1 MKKTVIYYN
10 FKTNNDKYIVS
21 FSAGKK
27 MVIKPLDDEKTFYT
41 EEEKEIIKE
50 YTRNNP
56 KFASYLDTMEIWIEC
71 TRDDSST
78 MSGIKLA
85 AVVEEM
91 NKDNDANQDKD
102 NVTYFIFDY
111 FKKVWKKVR
120 SDVDKEIIETDIAS
134 KDLKIIEQSDDELSR
149 DDIIKII
156 EDSRVASANIY
167 VAMYCPKCQKY
178 TTFVVKS
185 SVSSVGRCSLCHQ
198 ESEIINPIYQGL
210 NLYDANVAANRE
222 NEGKKEKDNE
232 NINQGVVF
240 HYLGKPYSSFIDKQ
254 KDLHDQI
261 YLHKDGKAIFENKEG
276 KIVFKDI
283 YKKYVSSFNP
293 SLIEEAEYQLDS
305 LFYDIGEDYIDEDV
319 ALYWYYNSFPLGSKF
334 LKDKHSIFIKGEE
347 FHNVDEF
354 INKFVSSNEEKQKFY
369 SSLLNA
375 VYIKYFFLDEDGN
388 PIFISNTIDKYI
400 TLSKIIFQKSKNYI
414 FIDMMNHRIHNFG
427 KRFLDDLIKDDN
439 LNHLRYE
446 FLNLISYESKDFK
459 IPGDFYYSAVMDD
472 CYDYNCYVYS
482 LFRNN
487 GYYYFRDLK
496 LPIDNKCIHVIN
508 KIIQDKYF
516 GFKSVDDSF
525 EDLVFLYKNKI
536 LNADLTA
543 QINVSVEEG
552 LRGLN
557 LDNYDNILELYIR
570 SKSDMFRG
578 DIEFFYNGELAT
590 LTNHVKKAFDDGHL
604 IDIAKDKQ
612 MDVITNLLFKDDKKT
627 IVDNAEKTFK
637 AMNEKI
643 DQLIK
648 ESEK

>member
-1 MKKTVIYYN
+1 
-10 FKTNNDKYIVS
+10 
-21 FSAGKK
+21 
-27 MVIKPLDDEKTFYT
+27 
-41 EEEKEIIKE
+41 
-50 YTRNNP
+50 
-56 KFASYLDTMEIWIEC
+56 
-71 TRDDSST
+71 
-78 MSGIKLA
+78 
-85 AVVEEM
+85 
-91 NKDNDANQDKD
+91 
-102 NVTYFIFDY
+102 
-111 FKKVWKKVR
+111 
-120 SDVDKEIIETDIAS
+120 
-134 KDLKIIEQSDDELSR
+134 
-149 DDIIKII
+149 
-156 EDSRVASANIY
+156 
-167 VAMYCPKCQKY
+167 
-178 TTFVVKS
+178 
-185 SVSSVGRCSLCHQ
+185 
-198 ESEIINPIYQGL
+198 
-210 NLYDANVAANRE
+210 
-222 NEGKKEKDNE
+222 
-232 NINQGVVF
+232 
-240 HYLGKPYSSFIDKQ
+240 
-254 KDLHDQI
+254 
-261 YLHKDGKAIFENKEG
+261 
-276 KIVFKDI
+276 
-283 YKKYVSSFNP
+283 
-293 SLIEEAEYQLDS
+293 
-305 LFYDIGEDYIDEDV
+305 
-319 ALYWYYNSFPLGSKF
+319 
-334 LKDKHSIFIKGEE
+334 
-347 FHNVDEF
+347 
-354 INKFVSSNEEKQKFY
+354 
-369 SSLLNA
+369 
-375 VYIKYFFLDEDGN
+375 
-388 PIFISNTIDKYI
+388 
-400 TLSKIIFQKSKNYI
+400 
-414 FIDMMNHRIHNFG
+414 MMNHRIHNFG

-604 IDIAKDKQ
+604 IDIAKNKQ